1 LTDRDGITRRG
12 CDNETQWGEDVTHE
26 ASGEGDLCTAGWIHA
41 YSDPYLAVLMNPVHA
56 NLKDPVLWLAEASG
70 KIEDEQTKFGCQQL
84 TTRHKIDLP
93 SLTIEQRIEIAIRC
107 AKLVYDDPAWTEWAD
122 NWLSGKDRSEAA
134 AARAAVWA
142 ARAVAA
148 AAAWA
153 EARAAA
159 ETAWAAE
166 GAEDYDIVAVI
177 KEVVGRDAEE
187 AKEKTGCD
195 ATS

>member
-1 LTDRDGITRRG
+1 
-12 CDNETQWGEDVTHE
+12 
-26 ASGEGDLCTAGWIHA
+26 
-41 YSDPYLAVLMNPVHA
+41 
-56 NLKDPVLWLAEASG
+56 
-70 KIEDEQTKFGCQQL
+70 L

-107 AKLVYDDPAWTEWAD
+107 AKLVCDDPAWTTWAD

-159 ETAWAAE
+159 EAAWAAE

-177 KEVVGRDAEE
+177 KEVVGRGAE
-187 AKEKTGCD
+187 GGD
-195 ATS
+195 